1 MICRFD
7 KVNDLKVWTGK
18 WFIRL
23 IREMIYMFDK
33 VNDFSLIR

>member
-7 KVNDLKVWTGK
+7 NVYDLKVWSGK

-23 IREMIYMFDK
+23 IREMIYKFYK
-33 VNDFSLIR
+33 VDDL